1 MVRWVELDRLGEKGD
16 GLVVLF
22 GRKRLVSLIF
32 ERVYLQ

>member
-22 GRKRLVSLIF
+22 GRKCLVPLVF
-32 ERVYLQ
+32 ECVYLQ